1 MRHERNVDGLRQ
13 NAQKKR
19 QQALEKTEQGIR
31 QLLKSS
37 RPVNFETVAEVAGVS
52 KAWLYRETEIKERIE
67 QLRAQGTGK
76 TPVVSKPK
84 ALDASKDAIN
94 KTLKERIK
102 RLEAEARELRKHIEV
117 ITGQNYVLE
126 EENTYLR
133 KQLTLASQLTN
144 PASKENLTYA
154 QKVTSLNFS
163 EEIQTELKRLG
174 VKVSST
180 LGKFLSQTTEDAI
193 WKAIEALKQQSVVRH
208 INNPAGF
215 LLEAIRGEWER
226 NQEIRHKEQE
236 PFNQWYPLAR
246 SLNLVLGSQE
256 IGGVIHVYTSEGTMI
271 PFKEMLAEYPL
282 KELEQ
287 KV

>member
-31 QLLKSS
+31 QLLKSG

-52 KAWLYRETEIKERIE
+52 KAWLYREPEIKERIE

-84 ALDASKDAIN
+84 ALDASKDAIS
-94 KTLKERIK
+94 KTLKERIR
-102 RLEAEARELRKHIEV
+102 RLEAEVRGLREHIEV
-117 ITGQNYVLE
+117 VTGQNYILE
-126 EENTYLR
+126 EENSQLR
-133 KQLTLASQLTN
+133 KQLVLASPSENPINKADSAATQKLT
-144 PASKENLTYA
+144 PLT
-154 QKVTSLNFS
+154 LS
-163 EEIQTELKRLG
+163 EEIRSELERLG

-180 LGKFLSQTTEDAI
+180 LRKLLSQTAEDAV
-193 WKAIEALKQQSVVRH
+193 WGAIEALKQQAAVRL
-208 INNPAGF
+208 ITNPTGF
-215 LLEAIRGEWER
+215 LIEAIRGEWER
-226 NQEIRHKEQE
+226 NQEARHKEQE

-256 IGGVIHVYTSEGTMI
+256 IEGVLHVHTSEGEVI
-271 PFKEMLAEYPL
+271 PFKEMLAKYSLE
-282 KELEQ
+282 ELQQ
-287 KV
+287 KI